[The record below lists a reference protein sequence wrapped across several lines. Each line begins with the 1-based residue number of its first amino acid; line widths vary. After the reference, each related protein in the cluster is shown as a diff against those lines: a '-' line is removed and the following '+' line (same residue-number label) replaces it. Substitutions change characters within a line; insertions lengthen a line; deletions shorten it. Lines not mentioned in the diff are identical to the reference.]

1 MTHRAPFFDQ
11 VIDKSEF
18 ERRNTQQKESLHEQ
32 LYNPDVN
39 QAPGLSENIM
49 SRSMTKFVAGTSLP
63 EKSEFATPSNDYVQ
77 TNRQPNPP
85 TDGQEPFICDLT
97 TSDAQYERYKNLMR
111 SKFYN
116 LQVNSTTMGGMQAEQ
131 AAKYQHPATFTNYT
145 NVIQEQRQQMLN
157 LLNNPTNAGPDILSS
172 RLQEAKEEVRKPQL
186 VQVYRAPENTVEVKR
201 DAGYACHTLN
211 NMVTQEV
218 LDSLGGI

>member
-1 MTHRAPFFDQ
+1 
-11 VIDKSEF
+11 
-18 ERRNTQQKESLHEQ
+18 
-32 LYNPDVN
+32 
-39 QAPGLSENIM
+39 
-49 SRSMTKFVAGTSLP
+49 
-63 EKSEFATPSNDYVQ
+63 
-77 TNRQPNPP
+77 
-85 TDGQEPFICDLT
+85 
-97 TSDAQYERYKNLMR
+97 
-111 SKFYN
+111 
-116 LQVNSTTMGGMQAEQ
+116 
-131 AAKYQHPATFTNYT
+131 
-145 NVIQEQRQQMLN
+145 MLN